1 MYLCTSYIVYF
12 SMTENSILLSYKGF
26 HTVPTD
32 ALVSQTTAV
41 GSREAANLTPQK
53 KTTASVVSVAAFG
66 VAFLAVIAS
75 VLGTTTAIYEDLHDT
90 RDTLNC
96 FRLRRHTTTP
106 SLSIVV
112 SMGRPLSTYEL
123 LLDLGTIHSSDN
135 SPSTT
140 LFSRNIFLSELL
152 QCNTTSKVCSD
163 FVLVEKSGSQ
173 EYAQLEFAFSEAEP
187 LMASGFDG
195 VTRLTRHSLLEVT
208 TTHACF
214 GNQMGATGFEHPLN
228 IDDNKLTADPETVRA
243 LFPDSSAGECGSNAT
258 LFPAESLSPS
268 FSTVVGQ
275 QLVEKL
281 AINGQLQERARA
293 IERGVGDCARNDT
306 IALDLQL
313 DCELLGVNCLSY
325 PTVPY
330 RHVQGSTLALYIG
343 NDTASMSTERR
354 KVYYTPGEAGA
365 VTLRLVVSIV
375 IAFTFFSRASFST
388 STSSRNALRFFR
400 GKAQPDSF
408 DVLLDALGDLGVGL
422 AALLSRA
429 VAFLSKREALRDGG
443 LGLLCNT
450 EILALGC
457 SLLHITMRNLVLDPS
472 VFRVSVANSTPPRD
486 RLGGSMALGDASVA
500 ACLAVVALPVLATTG
515 GDRFD
520 DIARLL
526 GGSLIVLFVIVRV
539 LHSLFACVLL
549 VASAGLDEGFQTS
562 YVATLVLS
570 SVFWSVQLVSI
581 SIALSTMVIIPVSYS
596 LTRQTLQDSTMPT
609 VLGLGALCLVGV
621 SVRKSVVSIY
631 R

>member
-1 MYLCTSYIVYF
+1 
-12 SMTENSILLSYKGF
+12 MTENSILFPYKGF
-26 HTVPTD
+26 HTVPTE
-32 ALVSQTTAV
+32 ALVRQTTAR

-66 VAFLAVIAS
+66 VAFVAVIAS
-75 VLGTTTAIYEDLHDT
+75 VLGTTAALYGDLHDT

-96 FRLRRHTTTP
+96 FRLRRRTATP

-123 LLDLGTIHSSDN
+123 LLDLGSIHSSDS

-140 LFSRNIFLSELL
+140 LFSRNVFLSELL

-163 FVLVEKSGSQ
+163 FVLVEGSGSSQQ
-173 EYAQLEFAFSEAEP
+173 EYGQLEFAFSDADP
-187 LMASGFDG
+187 LAAFGFDG
-195 VTRLTRHSLLEVT
+195 FTRPSKHSLLEVT

-214 GNQMGATGFEHPLN
+214 GNEVRTTGFEHPLN
-228 IDDNKLTADPETVRA
+228 IDGNKLTADPETVRA
-243 LFPDSSAGECGSNAT
+243 LFPDSPAGECESNAT

-281 AINGQLQERARA
+281 ATNGQLQERTSA

-330 RHVQGSTLALYIG
+330 RHIQGSTLALYIG
-343 NDTASMSTERR
+343 NDTAAMSTERR
-354 KVYYTPGEAGA
+354 KVYYTPGETGA
-365 VTLRLVVSIV
+365 VILRLVVSIV

-400 GKAQPDSF
+400 GNAQPDSF
-408 DVLLDALGDLGVGL
+408 HVLLDALGDLGVGL

-429 VAFLSKREALRDGG
+429 IAFLSKREALRDGG

-450 EILALGC
+450 EILALCC
-457 SLLHITMRNLVLDPS
+457 SLLHITMRNLILDPS
-472 VFRVSVANSTPPRD
+472 VITASVANSIPPRD

-515 GDRFD
+515 GDSFD

-526 GGSLIVLFVIVRV
+526 GGSLIVLFVVVRV

-549 VASAGLDEGFQTS
+549 SASAGLDGGFQTS
-562 YVATLVLS
+562 YVAMLVLS
-570 SVFWSVQLVSI
+570 SLFWSVQLVSI
-581 SIALSTMVIIPVSYS
+581 TIALSAMVIIPVSYS

-621 SVRKSVVSIY
+621 SVRKSVVSIL
-631 R
+631 

>member
-1 MYLCTSYIVYF
+1 
-12 SMTENSILLSYKGF
+12 
-26 HTVPTD
+26 
-32 ALVSQTTAV
+32 
-41 GSREAANLTPQK
+41 
-53 KTTASVVSVAAFG
+53 
-66 VAFLAVIAS
+66 
-75 VLGTTTAIYEDLHDT
+75 
-90 RDTLNC
+90 
-96 FRLRRHTTTP
+96 
-106 SLSIVV
+106 
-112 SMGRPLSTYEL
+112 
-123 LLDLGTIHSSDN
+123 
-135 SPSTT
+135 
-140 LFSRNIFLSELL
+140 
-152 QCNTTSKVCSD
+152 
-163 FVLVEKSGSQ
+163 VLVEKSGNSQQ
-173 EYAQLEFAFSEAEP
+173 EYAQLEFAFSEADH
-187 LMASGFDG
+187 LAAFGFDG
-195 VTRLTRHSLLEVT
+195 VTRLARHSLLEVT

-214 GNQMGATGFEHPLN
+214 GNQVRAIGFEHMLN
-228 IDDNKLTADPETVRA
+228 IDDNKLTADAETVRA
-243 LFPDSSAGECGSNAT
+243 LFPDSPAGECINDAI

-281 AINGQLQERARA
+281 AINGQLQERTMA

-365 VTLRLVVSIV
+365 VTLRLVVSVV

-388 STSSRNALRFFR
+388 SVPSRNALRFFR

-408 DVLLDALGDLGVGL
+408 HVLLDALGDLGVGL

-443 LGLLCNT
+443 LEILCNT
-450 EILALGC
+450 EILALCC
-457 SLLHITMRNLVLDPS
+457 SLLHITMRNLVLNPS
-472 VFRVSVANSTPPRD
+472 VFRVSVANSIPPRD

-500 ACLAVVALPVLATTG
+500 ACLAVVALPILASTG
-515 GDRFD
+515 GDSFD

-549 VASAGLDEGFQTS
+549 VASAVLDEGFQTS

-581 SIALSTMVIIPVSYS
+581 SIALSTMVVIPVSYS
-596 LTRQTLQDSTMPT
+596 LTRQTLQDETMPT
-609 VLGLGALCLVGV
+609 VLALGALCLVGV
-621 SVRKSVVSIY
+621 SVRKSIVSIY